1 MPRNL
6 QEVGACP
13 KCQVG
18 TVVCLHNRFE
28 NDLHRIDS
36 WEHKCPNCG
45 QRETEA
51 FRKLPTDPE
60 PERDPLVC
68 PFCSRKVTLA

>member
-6 QEVGACP
+6 QEIGACP

-18 TVVCLHNRFE
+18 TVVCLHNRFA